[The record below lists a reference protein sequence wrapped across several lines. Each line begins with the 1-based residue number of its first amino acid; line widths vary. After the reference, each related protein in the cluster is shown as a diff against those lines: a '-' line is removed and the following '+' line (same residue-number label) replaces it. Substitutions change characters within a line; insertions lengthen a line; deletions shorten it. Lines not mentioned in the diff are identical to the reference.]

1 MDGAQAFSLTMCSKR
16 VRLAD
21 ATWRRMSYVPS
32 AIRNARGQNETRLGW
47 AHPAKSLAPT
57 QARAVSS
64 QYVGSLDHTLRL
76 ARSTVPRCWV
86 PRRLSYACDLPAYLP
101 TCLPAT
107 GACGVACPRRATI
120 PTAAPAHLCAEHGGL
135 AIWRRRD
142 PAESDRDNHYGQPY
156 VVNPT

>member
-32 AIRNARGQNETRLGW
+32 AIRNARGQNETRLVW
-47 AHPAKSLAPT
+47 THPAKSLAPT

-101 TCLPAT
+101 TCLPTYLPQARAVWRALAERPYLPPPLHT
-107 GACGVACPRRATI
+107 YVLSTEASQSGGGEIRLRATETI
-120 PTAAPAHLCAEHGGL
+120 TT
-135 AIWRRRD
+135 
-142 PAESDRDNHYGQPY
+142 
-156 VVNPT
+156 VNPT